1 MEQGVLKELIS
12 IVSKLPGLGPRSARR
27 IVLHLLTDKEKVVAS
42 NLNQVLQKC
51 LDEVKQC
58 SQCGNLSVQ
67 EICHICAD
75 EARDH
80 SVICLVENVSD
91 IWAMERNKIYK
102 GGYHVLGGCL
112 SAMKGVT
119 PEKLSL
125 NTLKARALSANVEEI
140 IIALSSTLEGQTTGF
155 YVADFLKDSNVKITR
170 LAHGIPI
177 GAELEYM
184 DEGTIMHA
192 LKMRQAF

>member
-12 IVSKLPGLGPRSARR
+12 IIGKLPGLGPRSARR
-27 IVLHLLTDKEKVVAS
+27 IALHLLAGQDRVAAQ
-42 NLNQVLQKC
+42 NLYQVLQRCVEEVTQCTECGNLGVKEKCHIC
-51 LDEVKQC
+51 LDET
-58 SQCGNLSVQ
+58 
-67 EICHICAD
+67 
-75 EARDH
+75 RDH

-91 IWAMERNKIYK
+91 IWAMERNRIYK
-102 GGYHVLGGCL
+102 GIYHVLGGSL
-112 SAMKGVT
+112 NAMKGIT

-125 NTLKARALSANVEEI
+125 HSLIKRAESSNVEEV
-140 IIALSSTLEGQTTGF
+140 IIALSSTLEGQTTSF
-155 YVADFLKDSNVKITR
+155 YIADFLKDSNVKITR

-192 LKMRQAF
+192 LKMRQEF